1 MPEAA
6 KAVAFHQDAR
16 PIQGNKTSKKFEPG
30 KGAPIYCA
38 FPKVTFGEALVE
50 EYQPY

>member
-1 MPEAA
+1 MPETVKRIAC
-6 KAVAFHQDAR
+6 HQDAH
-16 PIQGNKTSKKFEPG
+16 PIQGKKTSKKSEPG
-30 KGAPIYCA
+30 KAAPIYCA

>member
-1 MPEAA
+1 MSETAEGIS
-6 KAVAFHQDAR
+6 FHQDAH
-16 PIQGNKTSKKFEPG
+16 PIQGKKTSKKFKPG
-30 KGAPIYCA
+30 KDAPIYCA

>member
-6 KAVAFHQDAR
+6 KAVAFHQDAY
-16 PIQGNKTSKKFEPG
+16 PVQDKKMPKKFEPG

>member
-1 MPEAA
+1 MAEAA
-6 KAVAFHQDAR
+6 KAIVLHQDAH

-38 FPKVTFGEALVE
+38 FPKVMFGEALVE

>member
-1 MPEAA
+1 MPETA
-6 KAVAFHQDAR
+6 KAIACHQETR
-16 PIQGNKTSKKFEPG
+16 PIQGKKTSKKFEPG

-38 FPKVTFGEALVE
+38 FPRVTFGEALVE

>member
-1 MPEAA
+1 MPETA
-6 KAVAFHQDAR
+6 KAIAFHQDAH
-16 PIQGNKTSKKFEPG
+16 PVQGNKTSKKLEPG

-38 FPKVTFGEALVE
+38 FPKITFGEALVE

>member
-1 MPEAA
+1 MSETA
-6 KAVAFHQDAR
+6 KTIAFHQDAR
-16 PIQGNKTSKKFEPG
+16 PIQGSKTSKKFDPG
-30 KGAPIYCA
+30 EGAPIYCA